1 MDSRVLVEVVG
12 DDDGAVEDLFKWLN
26 LQDPLRGRVE
36 AVGLPARPGQ
46 MAGAGLIDVL
56 AVAVGAGGV
65 GTVLAQALVV
75 WCRQPRGSK
84 VRIRLTGSDG
94 RRVEIDGDRVRD
106 ADSIIK
112 AVVDLHLDAPPAQV
126 EQAPATP
133 AIVEGPPPH
142 HADAAGS
149 RTSTGT
155 EGGREG
161 DVA

>member
-1 MDSRVLVEVVG
+1 MLVEVVG

-36 AVGLPARPGQ
+36 SVSSPAGPGQ
-46 MAGAGLIDVL
+46 MAGGGLTEVL
-56 AVAVGAGGV
+56 AVALGAGGV

-94 RRVEIDGDRVRD
+94 RRVEIDGDRIRD
-106 ADSIIK
+106 ADTIIK
-112 AVVDLHLDAPPAQV
+112 AIVDLNLDAPPPQV
-126 EQAPATP
+126 EQAPGTP
-133 AIVEGPPPH
+133 AI
-142 HADAAGS
+142 ADGQPSYQAGAAGS
-149 RTSTGT
+149 GTSRGT
-155 EGGREG
+155 ADGREG

>member
-26 LQDPLRGRVE
+26 LQDALRGRVE
-36 AVGLPARPGQ
+36 SVSSPAGPGQ
-46 MAGAGLIDVL
+46 MAGGGLTEVL
-56 AVAVGAGGV
+56 AVALGAGGV

-84 VRIRLTGSDG
+84 VRIRLIASDG

-106 ADSIIK
+106 ADTLIK
-112 AVVDLHLDAPPAQV
+112 AVVDLHLDAPPPPA
-126 EQAPATP
+126 EQAPGTP
-133 AIVEGPPPH
+133 AIVDGQPTRQ
-142 HADAAGS
+142 ADAPGS
-149 RTSTGT
+149 KPSRGT
-155 EGGREG
+155 AEAHEG

>member
-12 DDDGAVEDLFKWLN
+12 DDDRAVEDLFKWLN

-36 AVGLPARPGQ
+36 AVGVQAGPGQ
-46 MAGAGLIDVL
+46 MAGAGLTEVL
-56 AVAVGAGGV
+56 AVALGAGGV

-84 VRIRLTGSDG
+84 VRIRLTGPDG
-94 RRVEIDGDRVRD
+94 RRVEIDGDRVKD

-112 AVVDLHLDAPPAQV
+112 AVVGLQLDTRPARV

-133 AIVEGPPPH
+133 AIVEGQP
-142 HADAAGS
+142 ARQAGAAGS
-149 RTSTGT
+149 RMSTDAD
-155 EGGREG
+155 GRGG